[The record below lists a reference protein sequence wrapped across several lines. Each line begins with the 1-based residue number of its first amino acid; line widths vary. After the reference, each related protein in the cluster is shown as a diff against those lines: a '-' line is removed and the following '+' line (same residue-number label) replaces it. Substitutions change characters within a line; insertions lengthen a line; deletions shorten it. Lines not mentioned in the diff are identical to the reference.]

1 MVGQLTMPLT
11 DPLREIVLPRL
22 DAVKKSAGGF
32 MARCPAH
39 DDGKASL
46 SITPGRDQ
54 PVVLHCHAGCDP
66 DHIIEKLGLTWADLS
81 APREERV
88 EFGEWTP
95 AGPAVAVYDYRGE
108 DGELLFQVL
117 RTANKD
123 FRQRVPDPAAK
134 SGWKWKL
141 DGTRRV
147 LFRLPQ
153 VIEAV
158 AAGREVWI
166 TEGEKDALNL
176 VALGLCATTSPQ
188 GAGKWQDAYSEPLR
202 EAVVNIIADRDEPGR
217 AHARAVRDSLL
228 AVGAHVQILE
238 AATGKDVTDH
248 LGAGRDLAELEITWT
263 SDEDAVPELAPDL
276 WEFIETPDEDFDW
289 LVPHLLERGDRLMF
303 TGFEGLGK
311 ALDVST
317 PIPTPK
323 GWVTMA
329 DLEAG
334 DEVFGP
340 DGKPARVVAATEIM
354 HGRPCYRVR
363 FSDGAEIVADAE
375 HMWVTE
381 TLAAREAASRAAR
394 RGATLQPRGVD
405 QRHKRVHFPAIVTT
419 EQMAA
424 TLHAR
429 GGHTLN
435 HSVATA
441 APLEYP
447 AQELPIAPYVLGAWL
462 GDGASGHAEITCAD
476 PEIIERIRE
485 LGEPVVKTPAAYR
498 WRLTD
503 GSRDSRSGRSVQAR
517 LRALDLLGNKHI
529 PDTYL
534 HASVEQRLELLR
546 GLMDTDGTVGI
557 QAGGAAF
564 CEFSVC
570 SEPLARGVLELLH
583 GLGVKVSLRSGP
595 AKLEGRTVNTR
606 WRLSFQTDLP
616 VFHLPRKLERLKPL
630 RTRRAKL
637 RYVVAVEP
645 LESVPVRCIQVDR
658 PDGMFLA
665 GQQCIPTHNS
675 MLLRQM
681 AVTIAAGLHPF
692 TFEETRPHRVLM
704 IDCENS
710 ERQSRRK
717 FRPLA
722 AASITAH
729 RRVPDGGLRLIHRP
743 EGIDLTRP
751 DDAAWLLE
759 RVTAHKPDALFIG
772 PFYRL
777 HAGNMNEELPARKA
791 IAVLDQARVKANCA
805 LIIEAHAGHGEQGS
819 KRSVRPAG
827 SSLLLRWPEFG
838 YGIRPAEE
846 GTTRLVDVLAWRG
859 ARDERDWPEAL
870 TRNDKPGGWPWLPEY
885 EATVSA
891 VRKQTGRSV

>member
-1 MVGQLTMPLT
+1 MPPT

-81 APREERV
+81 APREERA
-88 EFGEWTP
+88 ELGEWTP

-123 FRQRVPDPAAK
+123 FRQRVPDPNAK

-188 GAGKWQDAYSEPLR
+188 GAGKWQDTYSEPLR

-217 AHARAVRDSLL
+217 AHARMVRDSLL

-248 LGAGRDLAELEITWT
+248 LSAGRDLAELEITWT
-263 SDEDAVPELAPDL
+263 SDEDAAPELAPDL

-311 ALDVST
+311 
-317 PIPTPK
+317 
-323 GWVTMA
+323 
-329 DLEAG
+329 
-334 DEVFGP
+334 
-340 DGKPARVVAATEIM
+340 
-354 HGRPCYRVR
+354 
-363 FSDGAEIVADAE
+363 
-375 HMWVTE
+375 
-381 TLAAREAASRAAR
+381 
-394 RGATLQPRGVD
+394 
-405 QRHKRVHFPAIVTT
+405 
-419 EQMAA
+419 
-424 TLHAR
+424 
-429 GGHTLN
+429 
-435 HSVATA
+435 
-441 APLEYP
+441 
-447 AQELPIAPYVLGAWL
+447 
-462 GDGASGHAEITCAD
+462 
-476 PEIIERIRE
+476 
-485 LGEPVVKTPAAYR
+485 
-498 WRLTD
+498 
-503 GSRDSRSGRSVQAR
+503 
-517 LRALDLLGNKHI
+517 
-529 PDTYL
+529 
-534 HASVEQRLELLR
+534 
-546 GLMDTDGTVGI
+546 
-557 QAGGAAF
+557 
-564 CEFSVC
+564 
-570 SEPLARGVLELLH
+570 
-583 GLGVKVSLRSGP
+583 
-595 AKLEGRTVNTR
+595 
-606 WRLSFQTDLP
+606 
-616 VFHLPRKLERLKPL
+616 
-630 RTRRAKL
+630 
-637 RYVVAVEP
+637 
-645 LESVPVRCIQVDR
+645 
-658 PDGMFLA
+658 
-665 GQQCIPTHNS
+665 S

-846 GTTRLVDVLAWRG
+846 GSTRLVDVLAWRG

-870 TRNDKPGGWPWLPEY
+870 LRNDKPGGWPWLPEY